1 MPVVHSFF
9 VPCGVPIF
17 FQKSRYR
24 VIFFF
29 FCQSFLSGMPELK
42 LGLNDKLLFESS
54 GRSSGTKKAVELEDI
69 KFHQ

>member
-1 MPVVHSFF
+1 MWNSVMSSNVLYCHA
-9 VPCGVPIF
+9 VL
-17 FQKSRYR
+17 
-24 VIFFF
+24 
-29 FCQSFLSGMPELK
+29 CQSFLSGMPELK

>member
-1 MPVVHSFF
+1 MSDVW
-9 VPCGVPIF
+9 CLM
-17 FQKSRYR
+17 SR
-24 VIFFF
+24 VS
-29 FCQSFLSGMPELK
+29 CLKSFLSGMPELK

>member
-1 MPVVHSFF
+1 MPVFWLVGT
-9 VPCGVPIF
+9 VMAW
-17 FQKSRYR
+17 
-24 VIFFF
+24 
-29 FCQSFLSGMPELK
+29 QSFLSGMPELK

>member
-1 MPVVHSFF
+1 MPFHIMSCLYACLAMSVV
-9 VPCGVPIF
+9 G
-17 FQKSRYR
+17 
-24 VIFFF
+24 
-29 FCQSFLSGMPELK
+29 QSFLSGMPELK